1 MITMATRVQRG
12 TELLDLRVQGWRD
25 MIEWDRLDMQS
36 PLHCILGQITGRYVR
51 GEHSLQIDGQPYGFI
66 TQKQTEQKPLQL
78 LWEEVG
84 REAVCHGS

>member
-12 TELLDLRVQGWRD
+12 TELLDLRVPDWRD

-36 PLHCILGQITGRYVR
+36 PLHCILGQIAGRYIR
-51 GEHSLQIDGQPYGFI
+51 GEYSLHIDGQPYGFI
-66 TQKQTEQKPLQL
+66 TQKETEKKPLQL

-84 REAVCHGS
+84 REAMAYAM